1 MRFITLTFLTISSF
15 ISFFPNSSFARN
27 ELVMTKEVMYW
38 TTCSRNSDSPCSR
51 LIKIEMGRDVSD
63 MRDEPCGYSDGT
75 FSLTLSGPPE
85 TTVIIFGDYNF
96 KKENGYLIIKKKD
109 DRVIWLLDLISFPAN
124 QWFATKANDNSGAFE
139 TFYSASPIFDQSVS
153 SIKWVNIQPK
163 DQLTKLLLTD

>member
-1 MRFITLTFLTISSF
+1 MKAIRFITLTFFIISSF
-15 ISFFPNSSFARN
+15 ISFSPNSSFARN

-38 TTCSRNSDSPCSR
+38 ATCSRNSDSPCSR
-51 LIKIEMGRDVSD
+51 RIKIEIGRDVSD

-139 TFYSASPIFDQSVS
+139 TFYSASPTFEQFISSV
-153 SIKWVNIQPK
+153 KWEDN
-163 DQLTKLLLTD
+163 

>member
-15 ISFFPNSSFARN
+15 ISCFPNSSFARN
-27 ELVMTKEVMYW
+27 ELIMTKEVMYW
-38 TTCSRNSDSPCSR
+38 ATCSRNSDSPCSR
-51 LIKIEMGRDVSD
+51 RIKIEIGRDVSD

-109 DRVIWLLDLISFPAN
+109 DIVIWLLDLISFPAN

-139 TFYSASPIFDQSVS
+139 TFYSASPTFEQFVS
-153 SIKWVNIQPK
+153 SVKWEDN
-163 DQLTKLLLTD
+163 

>member
-1 MRFITLTFLTISSF
+1 MKAIRFITLTFFIISSF

-27 ELVMTKEVMYW
+27 ELVMTKGGMYW
-38 TTCSRNSDSPCSR
+38 ATCSRNSDSPCSR
-51 LIKIEMGRDVSD
+51 RIKIKMGRDVSD

-139 TFYSASPIFDQSVS
+139 TFYSASPTFEQFISSV
-153 SIKWVNIQPK
+153 KWEDN
-163 DQLTKLLLTD
+163 

>member
-15 ISFFPNSSFARN
+15 IGCFPNSSFARN
-27 ELVMTKEVMYW
+27 ELIMTKEVMYW
-38 TTCSRNSDSPCSR
+38 ATCSRNSDSPCSR
-51 LIKIEMGRDVSD
+51 RIKIEIGRDVSD

-96 KKENGYLIIKKKD
+96 KKENGYLIIKKTD

-124 QWFATKANDNSGAFE
+124 QWFSSEANENSGAFE

-163 DQLTKLLLTD
+163 DQLTKLLLTN